1 MADGTKLKPMVIFK
15 RKTIPKGEK
24 MPAGV
29 LVHCHPKG
37 WMDEDGT
44 ILWLNQ
50 VWNRRPGALLK
61 KKSLL
66 VWDQFRAHK
75 TEKVKEK
82 LSSLKTTQGMIP
94 GGLTSL
100 LQPLDVVLNKPFKDR
115 VRKHWMHWMSTEEKE
130 LTKGGNLKKPGLS
143 LVTSWVKTAWED
155 LPAEMVVKSFLK
167 TGIANKMD
175 GTEDDHLW
183 QDEQEQ
189 EEEQEDKEEATPA
202 AWDTDEKLTQEEWEE
217 LFGKSDDEEF
227 DGF

>member
-1 MADGTKLKPMVIFK
+1 M
-15 RKTIPKGEK
+15 
-24 MPAGV
+24 
-29 LVHCHPKG
+29 
-37 WMDEDGT
+37 
-44 ILWLNQ
+44 
-50 VWNRRPGALLK
+50 
-61 KKSLL
+61 
-66 VWDQFRAHK
+66 
-75 TEKVKEK
+75 EKVKEK

-115 VRKHWMHWMSTEEKE
+115 VRKHWMSTEEKE

-189 EEEQEDKEEATPA
+189 EEDKEEATPA